1 MLKSS
6 FVMLTKEMVF
16 AGIDISSG
24 RKPLTFVALNGEM
37 KVTLQARWD
46 ISEVIN
52 YLQQFEH
59 VLLAVNLLGGRKTSS
74 TRSQK
79 ISDELKKK
87 IIEAVFKPYL
97 TSNAPRQWVE
107 TNPVECF
114 RSLAGQTLLPRRS
127 LGGQLQRALILYE
140 QGLQIADPMD
150 FFEEI
155 TRHHVLAGAMP
166 TELLYS
172 ASELDAFA
180 AASVAWMLI
189 NKPVQVDLTK
199 DLGKGMIVIPRE
211 DKDWWRK
218 KPAPAE

>member
-1 MLKSS
+1 M
-6 FVMLTKEMVF
+6 MLTKEMNF

-37 KVTLQARWD
+37 KVMLQARLD
-46 ISEVIN
+46 ISQVIN
-52 YLQQFEH
+52 HLEQFEH
-59 VLLAVNLLGGRKTSS
+59 VILAVNLLGGRKPSS
-74 TRSQK
+74 TRSQE
-79 ISDELKKK
+79 ISDDLKRK
-87 IIEAVFKPYL
+87 IIEADFKPYL
-97 TSNAPRQWVE
+97 TSNASRQWVE
-107 TNPVECF
+107 TNPPECF
-114 RSLAGQTLLPRRS
+114 RSLAGQKLLPRRS

-155 TRHHVLAGAMP
+155 TRHHVLAGVMP

-172 ASELDAFA
+172 ASELDALA

-199 DLGKGMIVIPRE
+199 DMGKGMIVIPRE

-218 KPAPAE
+218 KPAPSE

>member
-1 MLKSS
+1 
-6 FVMLTKEMVF
+6 MLTKEMIF
-16 AGIDISSG
+16 AGLDISSG
-24 RKPLTFVALNGEM
+24 RKPLTFVTLDDEL
-37 KVTLQARWD
+37 KVLLLERWNVSQV
-46 ISEVIN
+46 ISHLE
-52 YLQQFEH
+52 QFEQ
-59 VLLAVNLLGGRKTSS
+59 VTLAVNILSGRKPAS
-74 TRSQK
+74 TGGQT
-79 ISDELKKK
+79 ISAELKQG
-87 IIEAVFKPYL
+87 IIEAGFKPYL
-97 TSNAPRQWVE
+97 TGNAPRQWVE
-107 TNPVECF
+107 TNPPECF

-172 ASELDAFA
+172 ASELDALA
-180 AASVAWMLI
+180 AASVAWMLV

-199 DLGKGMIVIPRE
+199 DIGEGMIVIPRE

-218 KPAPAE
+218 KP

>member
-1 MLKSS
+1 
-6 FVMLTKEMVF
+6 MLTKEMIF
-16 AGIDISSG
+16 SGIDISSG
-24 RKPLTFVALNGEM
+24 RRPLTFVTLDDEL
-37 KVTLQARWD
+37 KVMLLERWD
-46 ISEVIN
+46 ISQVIS
-52 YLQQFEH
+52 YLEQFEQ
-59 VLLAVNLLGGRKTSS
+59 VTLAVNILPGRKPAS
-74 TRSQK
+74 TRGQT
-79 ISDELKKK
+79 ISADLKKG
-87 IIEAVFKPYL
+87 IIEAGFKPYL

-107 TNPVECF
+107 TNPLECF

-155 TRHHVLAGAMP
+155 TRHHVLAGVMP

-172 ASELDAFA
+172 ASELDALA
-180 AASVAWMLI
+180 AASVAWMLV

-199 DLGKGMIVIPRE
+199 DIGEGMIVIPRE

-218 KPAPAE
+218 KPAPSDL

>member
-1 MLKSS
+1 MS
-6 FVMLTKEMVF
+6 TKEMIF

-24 RKPLTFVALNGEM
+24 RKPLTFVALDDEL
-37 KVTLQARWD
+37 KVMLLERWD
-46 ISEVIN
+46 ISQVIN
-52 YLQQFEH
+52 HLEQFEQ
-59 VLLAVNLLGGRKTSS
+59 VILAVNILSGRKPVS
-74 TRSQK
+74 TRGQS
-79 ISDELKKK
+79 ISTDLKKK
-87 IIEAVFKPYL
+87 IIKSGFKPYL

-107 TNPVECF
+107 TNPPECF

-155 TRHHVLAGAMP
+155 TRHHVLAGVMP

-172 ASELDAFA
+172 ASELDALA
-180 AASVAWMLI
+180 AASVAWMLV
-189 NKPVQVDLTK
+189 NKPVQVDLTRNM
-199 DLGKGMIVIPRE
+199 GEGMIVIPRE

-218 KPAPAE
+218 KPASPE

>member
-1 MLKSS
+1 
-6 FVMLTKEMVF
+6 MLTREMIF

-199 DLGKGMIVIPRE
+199 DLGKRMIVIPRE

-218 KPAPAE
+218 KPAPTE

>member
-1 MLKSS
+1 
-6 FVMLTKEMVF
+6 MLTKEMIF

-24 RKPLTFVALNGEM
+24 RTPLTFVALNGEM
-37 KVTLQARWD
+37 KVMLQARLD
-46 ISEVIN
+46 ISQVITH
-52 YLQQFEH
+52 LEQFEH
-59 VLLAVNLLGGRKTSS
+59 VILAVNLLGGRKSS
-74 TRSQK
+74 SIRSQK
-79 ISDELKKK
+79 ISEDLKKK
-87 IIEAVFKPYL
+87 IIEADFKPYL
-97 TSNAPRQWVE
+97 TSNASRQWVE
-107 TNPVECF
+107 TNPPECF
-114 RSLAGQTLLPRRS
+114 RSLAGQALLPRQS

-172 ASELDAFA
+172 ASELDALA

-218 KPAPAE
+218 KPAPSE